1 LKIVPANLTALK
13 FYTPQP
19 RQSARY
25 YKRINRNY
33 SIYFCSLFS
42 ITDHEGLLVKRYDD
56 KDAFNNFLKKFQLRD
71 SYNLLHIL
79 AEKNTWQGLMACEN
93 YLLRSH
99 KILIKQQPASKTVLN
114 SLDFMGTVGHN
125 QDYRKTDR

>member
-1 LKIVPANLTALK
+1 LKIVPTNFATLK
-13 FYTPQP
+13 LYTPQP
-19 RQSARY
+19 RQVACY

-42 ITDHEGLLVKRYDD
+42 ITAHEALLVKRYDN
-56 KDAFNNFLKKFQLRD
+56 KNTFNNFLKKFQLRD
-71 SYNLLHIL
+71 SYELLLIL

-99 KILIKQQPASKTVLN
+99 KILFKQQPASKTVVP
-114 SLDFMGTVGHN
+114 SQDFMGAVGLN